1 MSINTTPFLH
11 LPQWTAEEK
20 PSFLAEINQGY
31 ASIDA
36 GVRANQ
42 VAAEAAQTTA
52 EAAKNQADEA
62 VEQGHANAAGLVSLQ
77 QSINQLQELFTQ
89 SNQLREVTFTF
100 TKNTAVTP
108 DITLVQSRLVYNNFT
123 GNFRLEFKMGP
134 GTYPTE
140 PFDLGYLHGLPASL
154 TFKNLSILASVI
166 SADTSEPGFYY
177 GFPWVVEPDGKVWAA
192 MSNYKVTDANGR
204 LIWIE
209 GSLPVQTLTQGGR
222 ASMVSNCLYI
232 RE

>member
-42 VAAEAAQTTA
+42 VAAEAAQTAA

-62 VEQGHANAAGLVSLQ
+62 VEQGHVNAAGLVSLQ
-77 QSINQLQELFTQ
+77 QSINQLQATFTQ
-89 SNQLREVTFTF
+89 ANQLREVTFTF
-100 TKNTAVTP
+100 TKNANVTP

-123 GNFRLEFKMGP
+123 ASFRLEFKMGP
-134 GTYPTE
+134 GTYPTQA
-140 PFDLGYLHGLPASL
+140 FDLGYLQGLPASL

-166 SADTSEPGFYY
+166 SADASEPGFYY
-177 GFPWVVEPDGKVWAA
+177 GFPWIIEPDGKVWTS
-192 MSNYKVTDANGR
+192 MNNYKVTDQNGR
-204 LIWIE
+204 FIWIE
-209 GSLPVQTLTQGGR
+209 GSLPVQTLTESGR
-222 ASMVSNCLYI
+222 DGMVDNCLYI
-232 RE
+232 MP